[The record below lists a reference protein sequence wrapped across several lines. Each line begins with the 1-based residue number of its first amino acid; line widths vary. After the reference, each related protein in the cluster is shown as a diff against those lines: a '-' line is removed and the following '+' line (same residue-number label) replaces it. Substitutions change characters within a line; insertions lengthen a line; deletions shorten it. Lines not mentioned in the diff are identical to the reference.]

1 MKTMKTMKTMTTKM
15 TFSELKSQINAVIEL
30 FEIDNGQLPDT
41 IVLPKKNMMFFG
53 CSYDN
58 GGYFDEQL
66 THKTIFTMR
75 TGRKLKLR
83 YGDCQE
89 PYAAIMLDNWDW
101 IYPSKS

>member
-1 MKTMKTMKTMTTKM
+1 MAMTTKM

-41 IVLPKKNMMFFG
+41 IVLPKKDIMFFG
-53 CSYDN
+53 SAYDD

-66 THKTIFTMR
+66 TRKTIFTMR

-83 YGDCQE
+83 YVDCQE
-89 PYAAIMLDNWDW
+89 PYAAIMLDNWD
-101 IYPSKS
+101 

>member
-1 MKTMKTMKTMTTKM
+1 MAMTTKM

-41 IVLPKKNMMFFG
+41 IVLPKNNMMFFE
-53 CSYDN
+53 CVYDN
-58 GGYFDEQL
+58 GGYFGEQL
-66 THKTIFTMR
+66 TRKTIFTMR

-89 PYAAIMLDNWDW
+89 PYAAIMLDNWD
-101 IYPSKS
+101 